1 MPPIE
6 AVLID
11 VGGVLVLP
19 DHDRMAAAFDRA
31 GVHVDHE
38 LLDRAHYA
46 GVAALDKFTE
56 GDRDIW
62 VRYNRAYAREC
73 HTPDDALDD
82 AVEHLLNEFA
92 TGAVWNRVVPSSVQA
107 LHELVPLGV
116 RLAIVSN
123 ADGDTEERLRDFEI
137 CQVGPGPGV
146 EMDAI
151 LDSSVVGVAKP
162 DPRIFELALDAL
174 DVPAERAIHVGDTPG
189 ADVDGARA
197 AGVHPV
203 LVDPYDLHPD
213 LDVERVSSLL
223 DVVDVVRDRQPV

>member
-31 GVHVDHE
+31 GVHVDRR

-46 GVAALDKFTE
+46 GVASLGEFEE
-56 GDRDIW
+56 GDREIW
-62 VRYNRAYAREC
+62 VRYSRAYAGAC
-73 HTPDDALDD
+73 NSPDDALDE

-92 TGAVWNRVVPSSVQA
+92 TGAVWSRVVPGSIDA
-107 LHELVPLGV
+107 LRELASLDVH
-116 RLAIVSN
+116 LAIVSN
-123 ADGDTEERLRDFEI
+123 ADGDTEQRLREYGI
-137 CQVGPGPGV
+137 CQRGPGAGA
-146 EMDAI
+146 EIDAI
-151 LDSSVVGVAKP
+151 LDSTVVGVAKP

-174 DVPAERAIHVGDTPG
+174 DVPPERAMHVGDTPG

-203 LVDPYDLHPD
+203 LVDPYDFHPH
-213 LDVERVSSLL
+213 LDVERVAALS
-223 DVVDVVRDRQPV
+223 DVVDLVRTRQAA

>member
-19 DHDRMAAAFDRA
+19 DHDRIAAAFERA
-31 GVHVDHE
+31 GVRVDRD

-46 GVAALDKFTE
+46 GVAALEEFTE
-56 GDRDIW
+56 GDREIW
-62 VRYNRAYAREC
+62 VRYNRAYARACNVPE
-73 HTPDDALDD
+73 DVLDD

-92 TGAVWNRVVPSSVQA
+92 TGAVWSRIVPGSREA
-107 LHELVPLGV
+107 LRELAALEM

-123 ADGDTEERLRDFEI
+123 AGGDTEPRMREYGI
-137 CQVGPGPGV
+137 CQVGSGPGAEV
-146 EMDAI
+146 GAI
-151 LDSSVVGVAKP
+151 LDSTVVGVAKP
-162 DPRIFELALDAL
+162 DPRIFELALEAL
-174 DVPAERAIHVGDTPG
+174 DVAAERAIHVGDTPG

-203 LVDPYDLHPD
+203 LMDPYDFHPD
-213 LDVERVSSLL
+213 LDVERVGSLL
-223 DVVDVVRDRQPV
+223 DVVELVRTRQPV